1 MTAESENAQPG
12 AVTNSGRAAPTV
24 FVSYSREDLRAV
36 KPIVAAIEAA
46 GYTVWWDGTLSP
58 GERFAISTDT
68 ALEHARAVVVLWSAK
83 SIGSHWVHDEATR
96 GRDRGCLVPLSI
108 DGSKPPLGFRQFQT
122 YKVNPRHAARDPGV
136 LAMLQAV
143 AMLHDGPAQ
152 KPITV
157 LRSPTATRRAA
168 LIGGGLALA
177 GAAAG
182 GVWFTGLLSSKASG
196 NSVAVLP
203 FANLGGD
210 TELAYFSDGLSAE
223 VRSQLAA
230 ESLLAVAAQ
239 TSSAKFARAQQ
250 DAGTISRALGV
261 AYLLEGTVRRAAG
274 RVRVSAELIEGGSG
288 LSRWAKTFD
297 HELANVFAVQEE
309 IASAVVTALT
319 SQMAA
324 SGAKGTHKE
333 LGGTNSFEAYD
344 MYLRGREQFDNAS
357 DEASDRA
364 ALTSFDAAIKVDGKY
379 AMAHAARARS
389 LTVIGD
395 QYEQGSA
402 RLERYD
408 QAIAAARLAVQLAP
422 KLPSAQASLGFA
434 LLDGK
439 LDARG
444 AREPYR
450 LAAEL
455 GSGDADILGR
465 FANFE
470 ARCGRFDAARAA
482 AKRATELDPLNAQ
495 AFRKIG
501 EVEYCARNWAG
512 VTGPVEQALRMN
524 PDMSI
529 AHCYLALARLMQGD
543 LAGAKVEFLREK
555 ASLFALPGL
564 AIIAFRQGKTAEAEA
579 HLAEL
584 AKEHGDNSLYQRAQI
599 MAQWNRKDE
608 ALVLLEQG
616 FKAVDAGLILIRN
629 DPLVDPLRGDPRFI
643 RLVELIGFD

>member
-1 MTAESENAQPG
+1 M
-12 AVTNSGRAAPTV
+12 
-24 FVSYSREDLRAV
+24 FVSYSREDLKSV
-36 KPIVAAIEAA
+36 KPIIAAIEAA

-68 ALEHARAVVVLWSAK
+68 ALENARAVVVLWSAK

-157 LRSPTATRRAA
+157 LRSPTATRRSA
-168 LIGGGLALA
+168 LIGGGLVLA

-182 GVWFTGLLSSKASG
+182 GAWFSGLLSSRANG
-196 NSVAVLP
+196 NSIAVLP

-210 TELAYFSDGLSAE
+210 AELEYFSDGLSAE
-223 VRSQLAA
+223 VRSQLAS

-239 TSSAKFARAQQ
+239 TSSAKFAKAQQ
-250 DAGTISRALGV
+250 DAGTISRALNV
-261 AYLLEGTVRRAAG
+261 AYLLEGTVRRAAS
-274 RVRVSAELIEGGSG
+274 RVRVSAELIEGSNG

-309 IASAVVTALT
+309 IASAVVIALT

-324 SGAKGTHKE
+324 SGAKGTNKE

-364 ALTSFDAAIKVDGKY
+364 ALASFDAAIKADGKY

-389 LTVIGD
+389 LTVLGD

-450 LAAEL
+450 LAGDL
-455 GSGDADILGR
+455 GSGDADILSR

-470 ARCGRFDAARAA
+470 SRCGRHDTARAA
-482 AKRATELDPLNAQ
+482 ANRAAELDPLNARAYQ
-495 AFRKIG
+495 KIA
-501 EVEYCARNWAG
+501 EVEYNARSWAG
-512 VTGPVEQALRMN
+512 AAKPLSEALRIN
-524 PDMSI
+524 PELPGVHSFTG
-529 AHCYLALARLMQGD
+529 YTRLMLGD
-543 LAGAKVEFLREK
+543 LAGAQAEFSREK
-555 ASLFALPGL
+555 NTLFGLPGL
-564 AIIAFRQGKTAEAEA
+564 AIVAIRQGRYPEAEA
-579 HLAEL
+579 YFTKLIEL
-584 AKEHGDNSLYQRAQI
+584 HGDNSLYQRAQI
-599 MAQWNRKDE
+599 MAQWNRKDD
-608 ALVLLEQG
+608 ALALLEQG
-616 FKAVDAGLILIRN
+616 YKAIDAGLTMMYS
-629 DPLVDPLRGDPRFI
+629 DPLVDPLRNDPRFI
-643 RLVELIGFD
+643 RLVDLIGFG